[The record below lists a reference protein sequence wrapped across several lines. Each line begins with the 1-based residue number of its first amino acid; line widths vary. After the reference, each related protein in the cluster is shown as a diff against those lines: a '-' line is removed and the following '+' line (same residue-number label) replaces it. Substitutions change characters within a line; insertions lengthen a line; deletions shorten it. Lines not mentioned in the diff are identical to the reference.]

1 MDLLTDIDALTDVEI
16 FGTEAL
22 LRPVS
27 TGKTLR
33 VPGIFDAEY
42 TSVEAG
48 GSVGYATTA
57 PRFLCAAGN
66 LPSALTEGYRLVVN
80 GVIYT
85 IRVVEP
91 DGTGMTALTLEKV

>member
-1 MDLLTDIDALTDVEI
+1 MNIQGDIAALVDVEI
-16 FGTEAL
+16 FGVEAL

-33 VPGIFDAEY
+33 IPGIFDAEY
-42 TSVEAG
+42 TSIEAG

-57 PRFLCAAGN
+57 PRFLCATAA
-66 LPSALTEGYRLVVN
+66 LPSALTEGYRLVIS
-80 GVIYT
+80 GTSYT

-91 DGTGMTALTLEKV
+91 DGTGMTALTLERG